1 MSNTPSLRQQ
11 MLALGKGQEMAVS
24 IDDHSPSTVRNYA
37 SELGF
42 RLRRIYTCRANREDY
57 TIVVKRT
64 R

>member
-1 MSNTPSLRQQ
+1 

-42 RLRRIYTCRANREDY
+42 RFRRIYTCRANREDY